1 MRKILFSGTYM
12 FIMKKIVFISFQI
25 MLWTVSFAQLRYF
38 FHESNGCFSVS
49 EYKYWFNGDTIINGL
64 KYKAVYMQYMDSVP
78 NIDRANYYAAVREDT
93 LAEKVYCFQAEDT
106 VERLL
111 YDFSL
116 TEGDEALVYNYW
128 PWMEERQ
135 VIVEDVDSILVNGSY
150 RKRIVLMEDCADIV
164 WWIEGIGSTLG
175 TFEPA
180 PYCIV
185 DGGSILLLCVHI
197 DGELIYQYY
206 PECYYYDTTTAER
219 YDMEPVSIYPTVTND
234 ILNIE
239 HSDFFDNGYKY
250 SIYNILGDKIAD
262 GELDSDTINVSC
274 LKSGMYMIVLYK
286 FDNIY
291 SNRFIKK

>member
-1 MRKILFSGTYM
+1 
-12 FIMKKIVFISFQI
+12 MKKIVFISFLI
-25 MLWTVSFAQLRYF
+25 MLSTASFAQLRYF
-38 FHESNGCFSVS
+38 FPDSNACFSAC
-49 EYKYWFNGDTIINGL
+49 EYKYWFNGDTTINGL

-106 VERLL
+106 MERLL

-116 TEGDEALVYNYW
+116 VEGDEASVYNYW
-128 PWMEERQ
+128 PWKEEMPI
-135 VIVEDVDSILVNGSY
+135 IVESVDSILINGSY
-150 RKRIVLMEDCADIV
+150 RKRIVLMEYCDDIV

-250 SIYNILGDKIAD
+250 SIYNILGKQVAD
-262 GELDSDTINVSC
+262 GKLDSATISVTDLEC
-274 LKSGMYMIVLYK
+274 GMYMIVLYK
-286 FDNIY
+286 SDKVY
-291 SNRFIKK
+291 SSRFVKK

>member
-1 MRKILFSGTYM
+1 M
-12 FIMKKIVFISFQI
+12 FIMKKIVFISFLI
-25 MLWTVSFAQLRYF
+25 MLCTASFAQLRYF
-38 FHESNGCFSVS
+38 FPDSNACFSAC
-49 EYKYWFNGDTIINGL
+49 EYKYWFNGDTTINGL

-106 VERLL
+106 MERLL

-116 TEGDEALVYNYW
+116 VEGDEASVYNYW
-128 PWMEERQ
+128 PWKEEMPIR
-135 VIVEDVDSILVNGSY
+135 VESVDSILINGSY
-150 RKRIVLMEDCADIV
+150 RKRIVLMEYCDDIV

-180 PYCIV
+180 PYCVV
-185 DGGSILLLCVHI
+185 DVGDIFLLCVEI
-197 DGELIYQYY
+197 DGELIYQQY
-206 PECYYYDTTTAER
+206 PEINGCYYVTSIGKVDELE
-219 YDMEPVSIYPTVTND
+219 MESIVVYPTIADD

-286 FDNIY
+286 SDNIY